1 MKKLGLV
8 AIGFVAVIVV
18 ALFFTNK
25 YLGDIIVKGVEK
37 VGPDLTQTSVDI
49 GSVGLQLLA
58 GNAAVEKVTIGNPQG
73 FQTPYAFNLGEVKL
87 DLEPRSLLDEIIV
100 INKIYIDSPALNFEQ
115 QSKKSNISQIMDNVN
130 KAFAK
135 DKKQTGQ
142 EAPKEEGASKK
153 IIIDDFTLLN
163 AKVAVSTA
171 LTGGKPLSVTINK
184 IHLTGIGRKEK
195 GVTAAEAASQI
206 INEIT
211 ERVSAEVTKGLA
223 NFGEM
228 SKQLEGKV
236 EEAKAQA
243 EQMKAQVEQVK
254 ENPEKMV
261 EDIQS
266 GKVKPE
272 EAVKSIKGIF
282 GN

>member
-8 AIGFVAVIVV
+8 AIGFVAVVVV

-37 VGPDLTQTSVDI
+37 VGPGLTQTSVDI

-73 FQTPYAFNLGEVKL
+73 FKTPFAFNLGEVKL
-87 DLEPRSLLDEIIV
+87 DLEPRTLLDETIV

-115 QSKKSNISQIMDNVN
+115 LSKKSNITQIMDNVN
-130 KAFAK
+130 NAFAK
-135 DKKQTGQ
+135 DKKETKQD
-142 EAPKEEGASKK
+142 APKEEGASKK

-163 AKVAVSTA
+163 AKVAVTTA
-171 LTGGKPLSVTINK
+171 LTGSKPLEVTINK
-184 IHLTGIGRKEK
+184 IHLTGIGRKEQ

-206 INEIT
+206 VNEIT
-211 ERVSAEVTKGLA
+211 ERVTAEVTKGLA

-228 SKQLEGKV
+228 SKQLEGEV
-236 EEAKAQA
+236 EKA
-243 EQMKAQVEQVK
+243 KAQVEK
-254 ENPEKMV
+254 AKADSEKMI
-261 EDIQS
+261 EDAKS
-266 GKVKPE
+266 GNVNPE
-272 EAVKSIKGIF
+272 EAVKSLKGMF

>member
-8 AIGFVAVIVV
+8 VIGFVAVVAV

-73 FQTPYAFNLGEVKL
+73 FKTPYAFSLGEVQL
-87 DLEPRSLLDEIIV
+87 DLEPKSLLDETIV

-115 QSKKSNISQIMDNVN
+115 LSKKSNISQIMENVN
-130 KAFAK
+130 KALAK
-135 DKKQTGQ
+135 DTKEG
-142 EAPKEEGASKK
+142 APKEEGTSKK
-153 IIIDDFTLLN
+153 IIIDDFTLLH
-163 AKVAVSTA
+163 AKVAVTTA
-171 LTGGKPLSVTINK
+171 LTGSKPLEVTINK
-184 IHLTGIGRKEK
+184 IHLTGIGRKAN

-206 INEIT
+206 VNEIT
-211 ERVSAEVTKGLA
+211 QRVTTEVTKGLA

-228 SKQLEGKV
+228 AKQLEGEVKKAKV
-236 EEAKAQA
+236 QVEKAKADS
-243 EQMKAQVEQVK
+243 
-254 ENPEKMV
+254 EKMIEEV
-261 EDIQS
+261 KS
-266 GKVKPE
+266 GNVQPE
-272 EAVKSIKGIF
+272 EAVKSLKGMF